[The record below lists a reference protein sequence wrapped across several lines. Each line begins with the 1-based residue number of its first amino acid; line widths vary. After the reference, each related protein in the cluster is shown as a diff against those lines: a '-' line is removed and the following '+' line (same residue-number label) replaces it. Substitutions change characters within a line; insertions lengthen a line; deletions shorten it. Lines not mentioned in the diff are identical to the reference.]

1 MCAVDTLRSHQH
13 AIHLSGLVA
22 GFVRVLGGWVFG
34 AVFRLTMVLLLDWC
48 VYMFLLVGRRPP
60 SLDFVH
66 VPAPLRV
73 WVATAREG
81 AVLALACVGCL
92 TMALMSTS

>member
-1 MCAVDTLRSHQH
+1 MCAVDTLRSQH

-48 VYMFLLVGRRPP
+48 VYMFFAGWTQTTQPGFCARPGT
-60 SLDFVH
+60 
-66 VPAPLRV
+66 PA
-73 WVATAREG
+73 G
-81 AVLALACVGCL
+81 VGCN
-92 TMALMSTS
+92 S